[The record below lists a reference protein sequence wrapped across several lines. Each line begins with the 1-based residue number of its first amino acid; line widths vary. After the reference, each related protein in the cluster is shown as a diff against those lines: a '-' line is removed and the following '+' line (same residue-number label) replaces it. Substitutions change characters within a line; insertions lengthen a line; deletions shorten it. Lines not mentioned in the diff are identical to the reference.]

1 MTAQEPHHPQSG
13 PEQDELPSKT
23 QLKREMQALQETG
36 ERLANLKPDQRAQLP
51 ISDSLAAALEE
62 HGRLRHRE
70 ARRRHLQYIG
80 KLIRE
85 EDTDRL
91 QRQLDGFASG
101 SNEDNRRQQLAE
113 RWRDQLLADQ
123 GNEALTGFTADF
135 PDADVQHLRNLLR
148 NVSRARDTDKYAG
161 ASRKLYRYLR
171 EQVDLQEN
179 NDLL

>member
-1 MTAQEPHHPQSG
+1 MSKDPQTQPETA
-13 PEQDELPSKT
+13 EQDEGPSKT

-36 ERLANLKPDQRAQLP
+36 ERLANLKPEQRAQLP

-85 EDTDRL
+85 EDTERL

-101 SNEDNRRQQLAE
+101 SSEDNRRQQLGE
-113 RWRDQLLADQ
+113 RWRDQLLADDSNQ
-123 GNEALTGFTADF
+123 ALTAFTGDF
-135 PDADVQHLRNLLR
+135 PDSDVQHLRNLLR
-148 NVSRARDTDKYAG
+148 NVRRAQDSDKYPG
-161 ASRKLYRYLR
+161 ANRKLYRYLR
-171 EQVDLQEN
+171 EQIDLQEN
-179 NDLL
+179 ADLL